1 MFRILRCAQNDKE
14 EARNPRP
21 DRQTFS
27 LSTYRAPPHPPAG
40 QSLRCAQNDVRRAG
54 MMWRE
59 LGMTQGALRTTRS
72 TQNDAGRTQNAKT
85 GTGMTGPA
93 NVISLSAVRF
103 SPESPEILRCAQNDK
118 EEARNSGPD
127 RQTFSLS
134 TYRAPPHPP
143 VGQRFFAAL
152 RMTKRKLGIQDR
164 TGRHSRSQPTELHRT
179 RLPGK
184 VFAALRMT

>member
-1 MFRILRCAQNDKE
+1 
-14 EARNPRP
+14 
-21 DRQTFS
+21 
-27 LSTYRAPPHPPAG
+27 
-40 QSLRCAQNDVRRAG
+40 
-54 MMWRE
+54 
-59 LGMTQGALRTTRS
+59 MTQGGGSERRGALRMTRG

-118 EEARNSGPD
+118 EEARNSRPEQ
-127 RQTFSLS
+127 QTFSLS

-143 VGQRFFAAL
+143 VGQRFFASL

-184 VFAALRMT
+184 VFAALRMTKRKLGIQDRNSRHSRSQPTELHRTRLSGKDSSLRSE

>member
-1 MFRILRCAQNDKE
+1 
-14 EARNPRP
+14 
-21 DRQTFS
+21 
-27 LSTYRAPPHPPAG
+27 
-40 QSLRCAQNDVRRAG
+40 
-54 MMWRE
+54 
-59 LGMTQGALRTTRS
+59 MTQGALRTTRS

-143 VGQRFFAAL
+143 AGQSLRCAQNDVRRAGMMWRELGMTQGGALEITRRAL
-152 RMTKRKLGIQDR
+152 RMPNRKPQCQGARSVCRSRESAQAEQSPADTTKTQDDKNE
-164 TGRHSRSQPTELHRT
+164 RSEYPKHALRPTELE
-179 RLPGK
+179 P
-184 VFAALRMT
+184 